1 MRVSLLT
8 AGSTTH
14 PAGIARRGA
23 GRAPVRFPALV
34 AVVEH
39 PAGLVLLDTGYAP
52 RVHAAMSTGLD
63 RVYGRLLPVDVTPD
77 ESVVA
82 QLEALGLDA
91 RDVSHVVLTHL
102 HADHVGGLLD
112 LPAARVVADPG
123 AVAQARAAR
132 GLGRLRRGLV
142 PALLPDDVEARL
154 LDPAALPPGP
164 DADLA
169 PLSGTRDLLG
179 DGRLLVI
186 PLPGHSAG
194 HLGLV
199 VRLPGLDLVLVG
211 DAAWHTRAVT
221 HAELPHPVARA
232 VTADWAGYRGTL
244 RALDALARRRPE
256 VLVLPSHDED
266 AIASARAVLAA
277 RTAAG
282 PGAGADA

>member
-8 AGSTTH
+8 AGWTTH

-52 RVHAAMSTGLD
+52 RVRTAMSTGLD
-63 RVYGRLLPVDVTPD
+63 RVYGRLLPVHVTPD
-77 ESVVA
+77 DPAAV
-82 QLEALGLDA
+82 QLARLGLDP
-91 RDVSHVVLTHL
+91 RDVTHVVLTHL

-112 LPAARVVADPG
+112 LPAARVVADPV

-132 GLGRLRRGLV
+132 GFGRLRRGLV
-142 PALLPDDVEARL
+142 PALLPDDLEQRL
-154 LDPAALPPGP
+154 LDPAGLPPGS
-164 DADLA
+164 DDDLA

-179 DGRLLVI
+179 DGRLLVV
-186 PLPGHSAG
+186 PLPGHSTG

-199 VRLPGLDLVLVG
+199 ARLPGLDLVLVG

-221 HAELPHPVARA
+221 HRELPHPVART

-244 RALDALARRRPE
+244 QALDRLTRRRAD

-266 AIASARAVLAA
+266 GITAARAALAA
-277 RTAAG
+277 V
-282 PGAGADA
+282 AGA